1 MKERLM
7 EAAKMFGVQDEIN
20 TMDAFFKKL
29 NDTIEQIEASID
41 K

>member
-1 MKERLM
+1 M

-20 TMDAFFKKL
+20 TMDAFFAKL
-29 NDTIEQIEASID
+29 NDTIKQIEASID